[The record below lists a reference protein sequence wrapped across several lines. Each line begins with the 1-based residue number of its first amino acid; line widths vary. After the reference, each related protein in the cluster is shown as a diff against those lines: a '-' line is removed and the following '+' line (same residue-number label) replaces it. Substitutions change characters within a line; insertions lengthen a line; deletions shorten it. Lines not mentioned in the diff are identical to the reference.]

1 MKLCPILSIITINYN
16 NVAGLKRTVKS
27 VINQSN
33 QEFEYIVIDG
43 GSIDGSASFI
53 DENKIHFDYHI
64 SEPDN
69 GIYNAMNKGILAA
82 KGEYLLFLNSGD
94 LLFTNNT
101 INKTISI
108 LKSKT
113 KDIFFGNIVNR
124 DEQDVV
130 VNYSQKV
137 TFKTFFD
144 GSLPHPSSF
153 IRRSCFLEDNL
164 YDEEL
169 KIVSDWKFFILGIFK
184 KNFSFEYLDEIIA
197 IYYLD
202 GISSKNK
209 GLDTYERQ
217 KVLKQE
223 FQLFYDDYLDYQM
236 LKYYFKKY
244 KLEGLKKWIVC
255 LKNNFDGLRS

>member
-1 MKLCPILSIITINYN
+1 MKLSPILSIITINFN
-16 NVAGLKRTVKS
+16 DLNGLKRTVNS
-27 VINQSN
+27 VVSQSN

-43 GSIDGSASFI
+43 GSVDGSTAFI
-53 DENKIHFDYHI
+53 NENQIYFDYFI

-94 LLFTNNT
+94 LLFADDT
-101 INKTISI
+101 INKISSS

-130 VNYSQKV
+130 VNYSQKI

-153 IRRSCFLEDNL
+153 IRRSCFLDANL
-164 YDEEL
+164 YDEDL

-184 KNFSFEYLDEIIA
+184 RNFSFEYLDQIIA

-202 GISSKNK
+202 GISSTNK
-209 GLDTYERQ
+209 ELDTYERQ

-223 FQLFYDDYLDYQM
+223 FPLFYDDYLEYQM

-244 KLEGLKKWIVC
+244 KLESLKKWIVC
-255 LKNNFDGLRS
+255 LKNKF

>member
-1 MKLCPILSIITINYN
+1 MKLSPVLSIITINFN
-16 NVAGLKRTVKS
+16 DVTGLKRTVNS
-27 VINQSN
+27 VFSQNN
-33 QEFEYIVIDG
+33 TEFEYIIIDG
-43 GSIDGSASFI
+43 GSTDGSAAFI
-53 DENKIHFDYHI
+53 NDNQTRFDYCI

-94 LLFTNNT
+94 LLFANNT
-101 INKTISI
+101 INKISSI

-130 VNYSQKV
+130 VNYSQKI

-153 IRRSCFLEDNL
+153 IRRSCFLDANL

-184 KNFSFEYLDEIIA
+184 RNFSFEYIDQIIA

-202 GISSKNK
+202 GISSTNK
-209 GLDTYERQ
+209 EADTHERQ

-223 FQLFYDDYLDYQM
+223 FPLFYDDYLEYQM

-244 KLEGLKKWIVC
+244 KIESLKKWIVR
-255 LKNNFDGLRS
+255 LKNKF